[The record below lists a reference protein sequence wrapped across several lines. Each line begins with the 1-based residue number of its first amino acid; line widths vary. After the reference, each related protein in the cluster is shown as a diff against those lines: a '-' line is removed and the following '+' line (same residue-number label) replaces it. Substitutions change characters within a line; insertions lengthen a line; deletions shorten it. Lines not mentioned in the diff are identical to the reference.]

1 MSINRDTIVE
11 IFGCNG
17 DYAQIAGPDG
27 GDEGFFIAPKGFEQL
42 FDPKVKVVYE
52 DPGNWPGSRYLS
64 HRVLRR
70 DITLGVYILDEEDE
84 SWAYR
89 DSRWRKMWSY
99 DRDTKIRVTHPE
111 SKPRTLTVR
120 LGEEILIDMTT
131 DPNLGPINMA
141 TMSLI
146 AGDPFWYEKDAMFSG
161 VTATDTT
168 FDPNPL
174 PWPWP
179 QEDLPTENISIVVKN
194 TNPTDQRVFPKW
206 TAPGSTLPPSLPY
219 IPLIPWLGAPNSP
232 AVIWTIPDYSFG
244 DEIQDPE
251 SEFLD
256 RRLRMPSLI
265 GGLRTNE
272 VQMITIEGDAKP
284 TGGTWTITFD
294 GETTAGIP
302 YNHTNTDVQSALEAL
317 SNVTVNDIDVTYG
330 VATNEVQEYYVS
342 GGPTDGTYKLIF
354 NGQTTGP
361 IQPSDGAAGVH
372 LALGA
377 LSNLNYF
384 DVEVDARGG
393 TNEVQLLQF
402 EGEPTGGY
410 FTITLNGETTSHL
423 AWNATD
429 LQIANALTG
438 LSSLAAFQVAVQSQ
452 VFDRWSPIILTFKG
466 GNVANVNMNQ
476 VTVDGTHLTGGEGV
490 GMTVATQTEGGT
502 IYTLKFSGQQ
512 AGLNLPPITCDATS
526 LVGGVS
532 PGIALTTDIQ
542 GTQPLIFTF
551 QNNLSGVDVPMLTA
565 DLSGLTGGSG
575 LNAVIDLIRD
585 GVTATAEN
593 ALIDSDPRV
602 EQVVS
607 ESGSNLWARMNGVR
621 FRNFIPPWT
630 KETTFVVTVSGCEPG
645 QMVTLRI
652 PRPWSRPWGL
662 E

>member
-17 DYAQIAGPDG
+17 DYAQIAGPG
-27 GDEGFFIAPKGFEQL
+27 AGDEGFFICPKGFEQL

-70 DITLGVYILDEEDE
+70 DIALGVYILDEEDE

-111 SKPRTLTVR
+111 SNPRTLTVR
-120 LGEEILIDMTT
+120 LGEEILVDMTT

-141 TMSLI
+141 TMNLI

-179 QEDLPTENISIVVKN
+179 KEDLPTEDISIDVKHA
-194 TNPTDQRVFPKW
+194 NPTDQRVFPKW

-251 SEFLD
+251 AEFLD

-272 VQMITIEGDAKP
+272 VQILTIVGDAKP
-284 TGGTWTITFD
+284 TGGTWTLDFD
-294 GETTAGIP
+294 GEVTAGIP

-317 SNVTVNDIDVTYG
+317 SGVTVNDIDVTYG
-330 VATNEVQEYYVS
+330 TPTNEVQEYEVS
-342 GGPTDGTYKLIF
+342 GGPTDGTYRLIF
-354 NGQTTGP
+354 EGQSTVP
-361 IQPSDGAAGVH
+361 IHPSASGQDVQ

-384 DVEVDARGG
+384 DFEVTATDT
-393 TNEVQLLQF
+393 TNEIQELQF
-402 EGEPTGGY
+402 QGEPTGGY
-410 FTITLNGETTSHL
+410 FTITFNGETTAHIDWDAS
-423 AWNATD
+423 D
-429 LQIANALTG
+429 LNISNALTN
-438 LSSLAAFQVAVQSQ
+438 LTSLAAFQVQVQSQ
-452 VFDRWSPIILTFKG
+452 LFDRWSPIVLTFKG
-466 GNVANVNMNQ
+466 GRVAGVNMNP
-476 VTVDGTHLTGGEGV
+476 VTVDASHLTGGEGV
-490 GMTVATQTEGGT
+490 GMTVSTRTEGGT
-502 IYTLKFSGQQ
+502 KYTIKFKRNQG
-512 AGLNLPPITCDATS
+512 ATNIPPITCDGS
-526 LVGGVS
+526 GLVGGVS
-532 PGIALTTDIQ
+532 PGIALITDVQ
-542 GTQPLIFTF
+542 GTQPLIFEF
-551 QNNLSGVDVPMLTA
+551 QNNLSGVDVPMLIPDIT
-565 DLSGLTGGSG
+565 GLTGGSG
-575 LNAVIDLIRD
+575 LTTTMQLVRD

-630 KETTFVVTVSGCEPG
+630 KETTFVVSVSGCEPG